1 MGQDS
6 DSLIKAFFG
15 SSAILSIFLLALITV
30 FLIKEGANFAP
41 LYKKSLQQY
50 RLSGL
55 EYVDILKKQR
65 DASTRLGK
73 ELNSIKTDWIKQ
85 LKSQGLN
92 QQAIQAK
99 VFSNEAKGLFFGYL
113 RASSE
118 LKRFVK
124 KKMDAA
130 IELRDQS
137 ITNTNFEESI
147 QGIEQLI
154 ANCQSPDY
162 SWTEVDRDK
171 YLYSLQLGL
180 DSKVS
185 GDQERIQYQERMN
198 QLLAGSACE
207 STDIARFIH
216 LLQLEIQSIQAGIQP
231 VNFETEI
238 IQITGDLDA
247 YSAVLDRQKTAIE
260 ALFSKTSGALFE
272 DAQLSARFDAFKE
285 NNLTFFASY
294 DAHLQELRSWDS
306 TKSLS
311 ISKILYA
318 FITGKDWITAS
329 DQQDWYGLLPLL
341 SGTLLISGTA

>member
-1 MGQDS
+1 MH
-6 DSLIKAFFG
+6 
-15 SSAILSIFLLALITV
+15 
-30 FLIKEGANFAP
+30 
-41 LYKKSLQQY
+41 
-50 RLSGL
+50 
-55 EYVDILKKQR
+55 
-65 DASTRLGK
+65 
-73 ELNSIKTDWIKQ
+73 
-85 LKSQGLN
+85 
-92 QQAIQAK
+92 
-99 VFSNEAKGLFFGYL
+99 
-113 RASSE
+113 
-118 LKRFVK
+118 
-124 KKMDAA
+124 
-130 IELRDQS
+130 
-137 ITNTNFEESI
+137 
-147 QGIEQLI
+147 
-154 ANCQSPDY
+154 
-162 SWTEVDRDK
+162 
-171 YLYSLQLGL
+171 
-180 DSKVS
+180 
-185 GDQERIQYQERMN
+185 

-231 VNFETEI
+231 VNFETGI

-341 SGTLLISGTA
+341 SGSLLISGIALFFAIPLGVGAAIYVNQIAKPKTEFDQTLR